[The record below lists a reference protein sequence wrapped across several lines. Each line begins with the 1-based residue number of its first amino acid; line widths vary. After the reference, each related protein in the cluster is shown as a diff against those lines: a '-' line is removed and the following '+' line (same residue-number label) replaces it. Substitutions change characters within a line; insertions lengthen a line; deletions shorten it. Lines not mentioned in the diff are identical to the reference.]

1 MSLDFLGVGVDR
13 LPLALEVLLDGVAEL
28 PVGDVVRRPGDGRLE
43 TTADFVLALGA
54 RLEARDA
61 VLDTELDALV
71 VAGLEMQAVV
81 IRGRSP
87 VAAEQR
93 ILTPEKNRRCDRRA
107 VRALPVSPSAHH
119 LTCARPR

>member
-28 PVGDVVRRPGDGRLE
+28 PVRDVVRRPGDGGLE

-61 VLDTELDALV
+61 MLDTELNALV
-71 VAGLEMQAVV
+71 VAGFEVQAVL
-81 IRGRSP
+81 IGGPAP
-87 VAAEQR
+87 VAAEQG
-93 ILTPEKNRRCDRRA
+93 ILTPNTN
-107 VRALPVSPSAHH
+107 PP
-119 LTCARPR
+119 RPRPPSPHCQFPHPPVPQ